1 VNQSFPQVAEALLL
15 QDIAALTL
23 ARDLRDLR
31 LAQRSDTYWY
41 SNP

>member
-1 VNQSFPQVAEALLL
+1 VNQAFPQVAEALPL

-31 LAQRSDTYWY
+31 PAQRSDA
-41 SNP
+41 

>member
-1 VNQSFPQVAEALLL
+1 MERLISAAETITDGPGSLAI

-31 LAQRSDTYWY
+31 LA
-41 SNP
+41 